1 MPSERGLPT
10 KQLSDGLT
18 ILCAQVVEV
27 TDNINDKDKENN
39 NGNIN
44 FTWKEIDDPNKKSRG
59 GLFSFIKRKTAE
71 ISKAIEKSKAEKA
84 AREAKPSS
92 RIQEFM

>member
-1 MPSERGLPT
+1 M
-10 KQLSDGLT
+10 
-18 ILCAQVVEV
+18 

-44 FTWKEIDDPNKKSRG
+44 FTWKEIDDGSKKKSRG

-84 AREAKPSS
+84 AREAASVIPVWAMNHTVP
-92 RIQEFM
+92 RM